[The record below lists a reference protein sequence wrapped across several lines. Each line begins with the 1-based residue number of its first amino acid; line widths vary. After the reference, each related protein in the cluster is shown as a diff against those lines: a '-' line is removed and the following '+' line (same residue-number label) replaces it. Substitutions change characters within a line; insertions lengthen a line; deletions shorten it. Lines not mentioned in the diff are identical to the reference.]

1 MQLALDRLDWS
12 RCFQLIKEVR
22 ECVDLVEIGTGII
35 KEYGMAIVREV
46 RQNYPLL
53 PIVTDMKICDTG
65 RFEAMQAFQAEADC
79 ITVMGFA
86 PIPTILEA
94 HQVAE
99 TIKNKFSKK
108 SL

>member
-1 MQLALDRLDWS
+1 MDRLDWS
-12 RCFQLIKEVR
+12 RCFQLIEEVR

-53 PIVTDMKICDTG
+53 PIVTDMKICDAG